1 MILAIDTGNTN
12 IVLGCIENRKIHA
25 VARMA
30 TDVNKTDCEYAVGIK
45 EVLAFA
51 GFRPEDFEGAILSSV
66 VWPLTSTLC
75 RAVKLLTGLDTLVV
89 GKGLK
94 TGLDI
99 RLDDPGQIGADLVVG
114 AVAALHLHRPP
125 LIVIDMGTATTISA
139 IDAQGRFAGGAIV
152 PGLRLSMES
161 LSGHTSQLP
170 RVSLDAPAKCIGTN
184 TVACM
189 QSGAIYGSAALLD
202 GMIERME
209 AELGAPAAVILAIA
223 SFIAIGT
230 KTGFGAVTNY
240 VPGEA
245 QLTFA
250 AGSTSIVGAWIFGC
264 IVTPDVTRYAKN
276 GKHVA
281 IAAPIAVYVGL
292 AMIELVGAMTAQ
304 ATGNAS
310 FVAATAALGLGILVF
325 VCAIFC
331 VWTTQDNN
339 IYSASLSLQNIFVD
353 TKLEGKVK
361 HAVLAVIV
369 AVLAAVF
376 AAAGA
381 VKYLLPIIKA
391 LSVLLPPIPAMMIAE
406 QWCVK
411 NSKENQTI
419 NWVGLLAWAISTTIG
434 QICINHNFLIPA
446 VVSMVVAFFLYWGLS
461 KALDKSWNK
470 EATGKAE

>member
-1 MILAIDTGNTN
+1 MSVLIALSAVNWIAVNADTFANMILTN
-12 IVLGCIENRKIHA
+12 FKW
-25 VARMA
+25 
-30 TDVNKTDCEYAVGIK
+30 
-45 EVLAFA
+45 
-51 GFRPEDFEGAILSSV
+51 
-66 VWPLTSTLC
+66 WPLP
-75 RAVKLLTGLDTLVV
+75 VWLTAIIVV
-89 GKGLK
+89 AIWAQSAIRGVKGLE
-94 TGLDI
+94 
-99 RLDDPGQIGADLVVG
+99 
-114 AVAALHLHRPP
+114 
-125 LIVIDMGTATTISA
+125 IVSW
-139 IDAQGRFAGGAIV
+139 
-152 PGLRLSMES
+152 
-161 LSGHTSQLP
+161 
-170 RVSLDAPAKCIGTN
+170 
-184 TVACM
+184 
-189 QSGAIYGSAALLD
+189 
-202 GMIERME
+202 
-209 AELGAPAAVILAIA
+209 LGAPAAVILAIA

-230 KTGFGAVTNY
+230 KTGFGAVIHY
-240 VPGEA
+240 VPGEG

-276 GKHVA
+276 GKHVSL
-281 IAAPIAVYVGL
+281 AAPIAV
-292 AMIELVGAMTAQ
+292 
-304 ATGNAS
+304 

-361 HAVLAVIV
+361 HAWLAIIV
-369 AVLAAVF
+369 AALAAIF
-376 AAAGA
+376 AAVGA
-381 VKYLLPIIKA
+381 VKYLLPIVKA

-419 NWVGLLAWAISTTIG
+419 NWVGIVSWIIATVIG
-434 QICINHNFLIPA
+434 QICVNRNFLIPA

>member
-1 MILAIDTGNTN
+1 MSKEPEKKAAEQGGSEIEYAFGRVPADKRKAFGTILVILIGYCISLSNFVTGATVGSKMSFSGTVWSIIVGNGILAF
-12 IVLGCIENRKIHA
+12 VAVMLGIIGAKSG
-25 VARMA
+25 
-30 TDVNKTDCEYAVGIK
+30 KTTL
-45 EVLAFA
+45 VLARNFLGKRSSAIMSVLIALSAINWIAVNANTFA
-51 GFRPEDFEGAILSSV
+51 DMVLANFKW
-66 VWPLTSTLC
+66 WPLPMWAT
-75 RAVKLLTGLDTLVV
+75 AIIVV
-89 GKGLK
+89 AIWAQSAIRGVKGLE
-94 TGLDI
+94 
-99 RLDDPGQIGADLVVG
+99 
-114 AVAALHLHRPP
+114 
-125 LIVIDMGTATTISA
+125 
-139 IDAQGRFAGGAIV
+139 F
-152 PGLRLSMES
+152 
-161 LSGHTSQLP
+161 
-170 RVSLDAPAKCIGTN
+170 VSW
-184 TVACM
+184 
-189 QSGAIYGSAALLD
+189 
-202 GMIERME
+202 
-209 AELGAPAAVILAIA
+209 LGAPAAVILAIA
-223 SFIAIGT
+223 SFVAIGT
-230 KTGFGAVTNY
+230 KTGLGAVTNY
-240 VPGEA
+240 GPGEA
-245 QLTFA
+245 QVTFA
-250 AGSTSIVGAWIFGC
+250 AGSTSSVGAWIFGC

-281 IAAPIAVYVGL
+281 SAAPSAVYVGL

-369 AVLAAVF
+369 AVLAAAF

-434 QICINHNFLIPA
+434 QLCINHNFLIPA

>member
-1 MILAIDTGNTN
+1 MSKEPEKKAAEQGGSEIEYAFGRVPMDKRKKFSTILVILVGYCISLSNFVTGATVGSKMSFSGTVWSIVVGNAILAF
-12 IVLGCIENRKIHA
+12 VA
-25 VARMA
+25 VM
-30 TDVNKTDCEYAVGIK
+30 VGIIGAK
-45 EVLAFA
+45 SGKTTLVLARNFLGKRSSAIMSVLIALSAINWIAVNANTFA
-51 GFRPEDFEGAILSSV
+51 DMVLTNFTW
-66 VWPLTSTLC
+66 WPLPMWAT
-75 RAVKLLTGLDTLVV
+75 AIIVV
-89 GKGLK
+89 AIWAQSAIRGVKGLE
-94 TGLDI
+94 
-99 RLDDPGQIGADLVVG
+99 
-114 AVAALHLHRPP
+114 
-125 LIVIDMGTATTISA
+125 IVSW
-139 IDAQGRFAGGAIV
+139 
-152 PGLRLSMES
+152 
-161 LSGHTSQLP
+161 
-170 RVSLDAPAKCIGTN
+170 
-184 TVACM
+184 
-189 QSGAIYGSAALLD
+189 
-202 GMIERME
+202 
-209 AELGAPAAVILAIA
+209 LGAPAAVILAIA

-230 KTGFGAVTNY
+230 KTGFGAVVNY
-240 VPGEA
+240 VPGEG

-264 IVTPDVTRYAKN
+264 IVTPDVTRYAKH

-281 IAAPIAVYVGL
+281 LAAPIAVYVGL

-325 VCAIFC
+325 LCAIFC

-353 TKLEGKVK
+353 TKLEGKIK
-361 HAVLAVIV
+361 HSVLAIIV
-369 AVLAAVF
+369 AVLSAAF

-411 NSKENQTI
+411 NSKENQAI
-419 NWVGLLAWAISTTIG
+419 NWVGILSWAISTVIG

-446 VVSMVVAFFLYWGLS
+446 VVSMIVAFFLYWGLS

-470 EATGKAE
+470 DATGKAE